1 MTPRPDGCPQCG
13 SEKVAGILYGLP
25 SFDEGLERRLHAGE
39 VVLGG
44 CTITDDDPL
53 WHGLDCRHHWGKRE
67 VGIWEALGGSD

>member
-1 MTPRPDGCPQCG
+1 MTPKPDGCPKCG

-25 SFDEGLERRLHAGE
+25 SFDEGLERRLNAGE

-53 WHGLDCRHHWGKRE
+53 WHCLDCQHRWGKRE
-67 VGIWEALGGSD
+67 VGIREALEGSE